1 MHIWLINQTP
11 RPYKLPTLR
20 HPRPH
25 AHADTLPD
33 AGKRRQLLSE
43 FAVYWER
50 KEVRGTW
57 EGFKCA
63 TLITHKWAGPV
74 PLMWHHIADLMSQEI
89 LL

>member
-1 MHIWLINQTP
+1 MRIWLINQTP

-43 FAVYWER
+43 FTG
-50 KEVRGTW
+50 KGRGS
-57 EGFKCA
+57 EGHGKA
-63 TLITHKWAGPV
+63 LNTSH
-74 PLMWHHIADLMSQEI
+74 
-89 LL
+89 